1 MHHEVL
7 TGRHSADSLALGL
20 GLFSVGFGL
29 AELAAPRAVA
39 ALAGLPTHERA
50 LALLRACGAREMGTG
65 LAILAQPERA
75 AWMWSRVAG
84 DAADAATLAGFW
96 RDPEAQR
103 RRLAVIAAALGGL
116 VLLDVL
122 CARQLAARQVER
134 RPSDR
139 RAARERRAR
148 KAVRVIEAVTINQ
161 PIEQVEERW
170 ATLETMPESLER
182 LDRLGGIDPRAIVE
196 FRQAPGGRG
205 TEVRV
210 TVDYSPRGAI
220 ARALARLFGGDP
232 LGRIRE
238 DLRRFKQLVETGE
251 VLVSNGPS
259 LWRAAR
265 PAAPP
270 QAAPGTARLAGEE
283 V

>member
-1 MHHEVL
+1 MHDEVL
-7 TGRHSADSLALGL
+7 TGRHSSDSLALGL
-20 GLFSVGFGL
+20 GLFSVGLGL

-39 ALAGLPTHERA
+39 TLAGLPTHERA

-75 AWMWSRVAG
+75 AWMWSRIAG

-96 RDPEAQR
+96 RDPRARR

-122 CARQLAARQVER
+122 CARQLAARQAGR
-134 RPSDR
+134 HPSDR

-148 KAVRVIEAVTINQ
+148 TAVRVIEAVTINQ
-161 PIEQVEERW
+161 PLEQVEERW
-170 ATLETMPESLER
+170 ATLEAMPESFQR
-182 LDRLGGIDPRAIVE
+182 LDHLRGMESRAIVE

-210 TVDYSPRGAI
+210 TAEYSPRGAT

-251 VLVSNGPS
+251 VLVSDGPS

-265 PAAPP
+265 PAARPHS
-270 QAAPGTARLAGEE
+270 APGSARLVGEE